1 MTNTEWTG
9 NKVRETFI
17 DYFASQ
23 GHKFVPSSSTVPH
36 DDPTL
41 LFANAG
47 MNQYKP
53 IFQGTVDPSSDFAK
67 MTRACNSQKC
77 IRAGGKHNDLDDV
90 GKDVYHHTFFEM
102 LGNWSFGD
110 YFKKEAIG
118 FAWELL
124 TKVYGLNPERL
135 YVTYFEGSQKDGLP
149 VDNDAKQY
157 WLDIGLPESR
167 ILPFGSKE
175 NFWEMGEVGPC
186 GPCSEIHY
194 DRIGGRDAAALVNMD
209 DPDVLEI
216 WNLVFMEFNREA
228 DGSLRSLPHKH
239 IDTGMG
245 LERLVSVLQDKRSN
259 YDTDVFM
266 PLFQSIQSL
275 TGARPYTGKVGADDT
290 DGIDMAY
297 RVIADHIRTLTFAI
311 ADGGV
316 PSNEGRG
323 YVLRRILRRGA
334 RYARRKFS
342 VELNNFFAR
351 LVDTVVDN
359 MSEFF
364 PEIKKNTEHIK
375 AILCEEEESFARTL
389 DRGERLFEQTVSKM
403 GDGANVIPGASVW
416 RLYDTYG
423 FPVDLT
429 RIMAEESGLA
439 VDEAEFERERQR
451 SREISKQK
459 KGGDDGAA
467 KVKLDVHTI
476 AQLNEQGVPK
486 TDDEPKYSKR
496 SVEATVLAVF
506 DGKQFVQTESRSIS
520 SNPDDAP
527 VIGLLLDR
535 TNFYAVQGGQ
545 ECDTGSLVLNDMSA
559 EFTVENVEVSNGFVL
574 HTGFLKFGSIKVGDS
589 VEAQYDVQRRL
600 PIRNNHSAT
609 HVLNHAL
616 RQVLRDEQPDQKGS
630 LVAPERLRFDFDCKN
645 AIKPEEIREIEA
657 ICNKTILE
665 NLVVYAK
672 EVSLSEAR
680 EIRGLR
686 AVFDEVYPDPVRVV
700 SIGADIDAILKNP
713 KNPEW
718 ENYSIE
724 FCGGTH
730 VGRTSDIA
738 VFVITEESSISK
750 GIRRIVAV
758 TGEEARQAQLLQRS
772 LASEVKRLHAL
783 SGAELDSEI
792 KRLDKVLATA
802 AISVFEKH
810 LLRTE
815 FEDVRKKF
823 AEADKAAKALAAKQ
837 AMDQVQQAIE
847 QNPDQDVF
855 VVQLPV
861 AGKVMAQVS
870 TYVKGLKNKA
880 VYFIAVDGPR
890 VAHQCV
896 VGKPLVQ
903 RGLKANEWARCV
915 SEIVGGKNGGK
926 EESAQGSGV
935 DVSKVDEA
943 IKAAEEFV
951 KTHLN

>member
-1 MTNTEWTG
+1 MTNIEWTA

-36 DDPTL
+36 DDPTR

-67 MTRACNSQKC
+67 LTRACNSQKC

-118 FAWELL
+118 FAWDLL

-149 VDNDAKQY
+149 VDTDAKQY

-167 ILPFGSKE
+167 VLPFGSKE

-266 PLFQSIQSL
+266 PLFESIQKL
-275 TGARPYTGKVGADDT
+275 TGARPYTGNVGADDT

-342 VELNNFFAR
+342 VELGNFFAR

-359 MSEFF
+359 MSCAF
-364 PEIKKNTEHIK
+364 PEIKKSTEQIK

-403 GDGANVIPGASVW
+403 GESASVIPGASVW

-429 RIMAEESGLA
+429 RIMAEESGLT

-459 KGGDDGAA
+459 KGGDSGEA

-476 AQLNEQGVPK
+476 AQLNEQGVAK
-486 TDDEPKYSKR
+486 TDDEPKYTKR

-506 DGKQFVQTESRSIS
+506 DGKQFIQSESRSIS
-520 SNPDDAP
+520 TNPDDVP

-535 TNFYAVQGGQ
+535 TNFYAEQGGQ
-545 ECDTGSLVLNDMSA
+545 ECDTGSFVLSDMSA
-559 EFTVENVEVSNGFVL
+559 EFTVENVEVSNGYVL
-574 HTGFLKFGSIKVGDS
+574 HTGFLKFGSIKVGDT

-616 RQVLRDEQPDQKGS
+616 RKVLRDEQPDQKGS
-630 LVAPERLRFDFDCKN
+630 LVAPDRLRFDFSCKN

-657 ICNKTILE
+657 ICNKDILA
-665 NLVVYAK
+665 NLAVYAK
-672 EVSLSEAR
+672 EVPLSEAR
-680 EIRGLR
+680 EIQGLR
-686 AVFDEVYPDPVRVV
+686 AVFGEVYPDPVRVV

-713 KNPEW
+713 KSPEW

-738 VFVITEESSISK
+738 VFVITEECSISK
-750 GIRRIVAV
+750 GVRRIIAV

-815 FEDVRKKF
+815 FDEIRKKF

-855 VVQLPV
+855 VLQLPV

-880 VYFIAVDGPR
+880 VYFIAVDGSR

-896 VGKPLVQ
+896 VGKPIVQ
-903 RGLKANEWARCV
+903 RGLKANEWAKCV
-915 SEIVGGKNGGK
+915 SDIVGGKNGGK

-943 IKAAEEFV
+943 IKAAEEFA

>member
-9 NKVRETFI
+9 TKVRDTFI
-17 DYFASQ
+17 EYFKSQ
-23 GHKFVPSSSTVPH
+23 GHTFVPSSATVPH

-41 LFANAG
+41 LFTNAG

-53 IFQGTVDPSSDFAK
+53 IFQGTVEPSSDFAK
-67 MTRACNSQKC
+67 LTRACNSQKC

-124 TKVYGLNPERL
+124 TKVYGLDPERL
-135 YVTYFEGSQKDGLP
+135 YVTYFEGSTKDGLP
-149 VDNDAKQY
+149 VDNEAKQY

-186 GPCSEIHY
+186 GPCSEIHF
-194 DRIGGRDAAALVNMD
+194 DRIGGRDAASLVNMD

-245 LERLVSVLQDKRSN
+245 LERLVSVLQNKRSN

-266 PLFQSIQSL
+266 PLFETIQKM
-275 TGARPYTGKVGADDT
+275 TGSRPYTGNVGADDK
-290 DGIDMAY
+290 DGVDMAY

-311 ADGGV
+311 ADGGI
-316 PSNEGRG
+316 PSNDGRG
-323 YVLRRILRRGA
+323 YVLRRILRRGV
-334 RYARRKFS
+334 RYARRKFPI
-342 VELNNFFAR
+342 ELGNFFAR
-351 LVDTVVDN
+351 LVDTVVEN
-359 MSEFF
+359 MGDAF
-364 PEIKKNTEHIK
+364 PEIAKNTDTIK

-389 DRGERLFEQTVSKM
+389 DRGERLFEQTVAKM
-403 GDGANVIPGASVW
+403 PDDVNVIPGASVW

-429 RIMAEESGLA
+429 RIMAEESGLR
-439 VDEAEFERERQR
+439 VDEAEFETERER

-467 KVKLDVHTI
+467 KVELDVHTI
-476 AQLNEQGVPK
+476 AHLNGQGVAK

-506 DGKQFVQTESRSIS
+506 DGKEFPQSETRSIS
-520 SNPDDAP
+520 TNPDDAP
-527 VIGLLLDR
+527 VIGILLDR
-535 TNFYAVQGGQ
+535 TNFYAEQGGQ
-545 ECDTGSLVLNDMSA
+545 ECDTGSLVSSDMSS
-559 EFTVENVEVSNGFVL
+559 EFTVESVKVYNGYVL
-574 HTGFLKFGSIKVGDS
+574 HTGFLKYGSIKVGDV

-609 HVLNHAL
+609 HVLNLAL
-616 RQVLRDEQPDQKGS
+616 RKVLTNEEPDQKGS
-630 LVAPERLRFDFDCKN
+630 LVAPDRLRFDFMCKN
-645 AIKPEEIREIEA
+645 QIKPEEIRDIEA
-657 ICNKTILE
+657 MCNKAILD
-665 NLVVYAK
+665 NLAVYAK
-672 EVSLSEAR
+672 EVPLSEAR
-680 EIRGLR
+680 EIYGLR
-686 AVFDEVYPDPVRVV
+686 AVFGEVYPDPVRVV
-700 SIGADIDAILKNP
+700 SVGADIDAILKDP

-718 ENYSIE
+718 ENYSVE

-730 VGRTSDIA
+730 VSRTSDIS
-738 VFVITEESSISK
+738 VFVIVEELSISK
-750 GIRRIVAV
+750 GVRRILAV
-758 TGEEARQAQLLQRS
+758 TGEEARQAQLLQKS
-772 LASEVKRLHAL
+772 LANEIKRLHSL
-783 SGAELDSEI
+783 SGAELDGEI
-792 KRLDKVLATA
+792 KRLAKVLDPA
-802 AISVFEKH
+802 AISVYEKH

-815 FEDVRKKF
+815 FEGIRKKF
-823 AEADKAAKALAAKQ
+823 DDAEKAAKALASKQ
-837 AMDQVQQAIE
+837 AVEQVKQVIE
-847 QNPDQDVF
+847 QNPDREVF
-855 VVQLPV
+855 VIQLPA
-861 AGKVMAQVS
+861 AGKAMSQAAIHVRN
-870 TYVKGLKNKA
+870 LKNKA
-880 VYFIAVDGPR
+880 AYFIAVDGPR

-896 VGKPLVQ
+896 VGKPLIE
-903 RGLKANEWARCV
+903 RGLKASDWAKCV

-926 EESAQGSGV
+926 DESATGSGSEV
-935 DVSKVDEA
+935 AKVDEA
-943 IKAAEEFV
+943 IKAAEEYAR
-951 KTHLN
+951 KQL